1 MRPLRSRSVLF
12 ALGSLC
18 ALACG
23 ASEEGPAPL
32 RSPDATPA
40 PSGSAD
46 PSTPAPLERDRTDG
60 ADGGVDGSAEATRD
74 LTLVLHY
81 DFEGDDA
88 TKAVD
93 RSGNGNDGVVSGATR
108 VPGRL
113 GGRALAF
120 DGVNDYVSCGALAAM
135 GAAWTVTFWF
145 ETTTFEEGRSLFE
158 GSWTDGFSE
167 PSVGPYVAS
176 STNAGGLLLFGLS
189 TSSGLLTRSVAFEW
203 HHIALTYFQGTAR
216 TYYDGK
222 RTLSLDAQ
230 VSPPT
235 FSNIQLGRGTG
246 LGSLAKSAYY
256 RGKLDDVRIYR
267 RALEEFDVNDVY
279 SGKK

>member
-1 MRPLRSRSVLF
+1 MLSAF
-12 ALGSLC
+12 A
-18 ALACG
+18 AACG
-23 ASEEGPAPL
+23 ADDEGPAPL
-32 RSPDATPA
+32 RSPDAEPAATAPGGSSDPPPVERDAEA
-40 PSGSAD
+40 PS
-46 PSTPAPLERDRTDG
+46 
-60 ADGGVDGSAEATRD
+60 DGGSDGEGAPQRD

-88 TKAVD
+88 KKALD
-93 RSGNGNDGVVSGATR
+93 RSGNGNDGTISGATR

-113 GGRALAF
+113 GGKALAF

-158 GSWTDGFSE
+158 ASWTDGFTN

-176 STNAGGLLLFGLS
+176 SPNAGGILLFGLAS
-189 TSSGLLTRSVAFEW
+189 GSGLLTRSVAFEW

-222 RTLSLDAQ
+222 RTLSLDDH

-235 FSNIQLGRGTG
+235 FANIQLGRGTG
-246 LGSLAKSAYY
+246 LGTLAKSAYY

-267 RALEEFDVNDVY
+267 RALEEFDVNDVFL
-279 SGKK
+279 GKK